1 MLNYNSS
8 SPIKRHKSLNAKL
21 WLKIIRDYE
30 TCGLSAEKFCAARQI
45 NLSTFKNWLYRFKVQ
60 QRKAVVAPT
69 ETINFAPVKI
79 ASRSKSLLASSAPLA
94 SDVDGEFKIELQS
107 SIKIIVPSNFDDEQ
121 LLRLLNL
128 LNSNIGINNAAAK

>member
-1 MLNYNSS
+1 MEIKIGDNDMTDQNNKLVIFQNKHKRNSQILLN
-8 SPIKRHKSLNAKL
+8 KSLNHFG
-21 WLKIIRDYE
+21 
-30 TCGLSAEKFCAARQI
+30 T
-45 NLSTFKNWLYRFKVQ
+45 
-60 QRKAVVAPT
+60 
-69 ETINFAPVKI
+69 
-79 ASRSKSLLASSAPLA
+79 SSAPLA